1 MIIGQGMAA
10 EARRVHERSLVS
22 YYHKCL
28 VEFGVPDY
36 SEAQCW
42 RDFEFQLFRP
52 FLSLLTIA
60 PSFAR
65 QVSAKSR
72 GRGRIGLGLGVIR
85 SALILTLTRTLVLTL
100 VLTLTSAR
108 GAWACSPPTL
118 RRATR
123 SSTLCTRRSTAAS
136 RRP

>member
-10 EARRVHERSLVS
+10 EVRRAHERSLVS

-85 SALILTLTRTLVLTL
+85 SALILTLTLTL

-118 RRATR
+118 RKATR
-123 SSTLCTRRSTAAS
+123 SCTPCTRRSTAAS

>member
-10 EARRVHERSLVS
+10 EVRRVHERSLVS

-85 SALILTLTRTLVLTL
+85 SALTLTLTLTL
-100 VLTLTSAR
+100 VLLLTSVR

-123 SSTLCTRRSTAAS
+123 SFTPCIRRSTAAS

>member
-10 EARRVHERSLVS
+10 EVRRVHERSLVS

-42 RDFEFQLFRP
+42 RDFQFQLFRP

-65 QVSAKSR
+65 QVSAKFR
-72 GRGRIGLGLGVIR
+72 GRGRVGLGLR
-85 SALILTLTRTLVLTL
+85 S
-100 VLTLTSAR
+100 
-108 GAWACSPPTL
+108 GA
-118 RRATR
+118 
-123 SSTLCTRRSTAAS
+123 
-136 RRP
+136 

>member
-10 EARRVHERSLVS
+10 EVRRVHERSLVS

-85 SALILTLTRTLVLTL
+85 SALILTLTLTL
-100 VLTLTSAR
+100 VPTLTSAR

-123 SSTLCTRRSTAAS
+123 SSTPCIRRSTAAS

>member
-10 EARRVHERSLVS
+10 EVRRAHERSLVS

-65 QVSAKSR
+65 QARARGRVGLGRVR
-72 GRGRIGLGLGVIR
+72 GRGRVGLGLRSGV
-85 SALILTLTRTLVLTL
+85 
-100 VLTLTSAR
+100 
-108 GAWACSPPTL
+108 
-118 RRATR
+118 
-123 SSTLCTRRSTAAS
+123 
-136 RRP
+136 

>member
-10 EARRVHERSLVS
+10 EVRRAHERSLVS

-28 VEFGVPDY
+28 LEFGVPDY
-36 SEAQCW
+36 PEAQCW

-72 GRGRIGLGLGVIR
+72 GRGRIGLGLGLGLIVLRQASIC
-85 SALILTLTRTLVLTL
+85 SAQL
-100 VLTLTSAR
+100 
-108 GAWACSPPTL
+108 G
-118 RRATR
+118 RRAT
-123 SSTLCTRRSTAAS
+123 SCAA
-136 RRP
+136 RWPLLGLKGWG